1 MPLAFARHNSDCVI
15 CFRLERVCMSFH
27 GTGLLPDIDNRLD
40 ALLFSIHPT
49 HTSRLGLAAAR
60 K

>member
-1 MPLAFARHNSDCVI
+1 MFPI
-15 CFRLERVCMSFH
+15 RVCVCVCVSFH